1 MNKQTRQVSKESV
14 LPVVREVRESCGC
27 GLVSW
32 SACNSIPC
40 TSVIEDDLVKV
51 TMDTED
57 ADPDREE
64 KLKAAKEKVG

>member
-32 SACNSIPC
+32 SAYNSIP
-40 TSVIEDDLVKV
+40 SVIEDDLLKV